1 MRQTEKREN
10 RRIEIVDHAI
20 RCFAEHGYAETSL
33 RDIAEAAGI
42 NLGQLHYYFESKTDL
57 ILYTIRRYKSRFV
70 GRLLEAIEQSGSTK
84 NRVTSVIDLLT
95 VAATRDAK
103 IHRLWYDLRAQA
115 LFDPGLRAATSEIDR
130 DLENITATVL
140 RLQQPDTSLATVH
153 QTYLLLD
160 ANFFDALKMTLSEE
174 DPEGKR
180 FRRTMRQL
188 LIPGIR
194 ATKKLGHSS
203 KIN

>member
-10 RRIEIVDHAI
+10 RRIEIADHAI

-33 RDIAEAAGI
+33 RDIAEAAEI

-57 ILYTIRRYKSRFV
+57 ILYTIRRYKTRFI
-70 GRLLEAIEQSGSTK
+70 GRLAEVIEHEGTQK
-84 NRVTSVIDLLT
+84 ARVASVIDLLT

-115 LFDPGLRAATSEIDR
+115 LFNPDLRAATSEIER
-130 DLENITATVL
+130 DFESVTAALLHV
-140 RLQQPDTSLATVH
+140 QQPVASRGTVH

-160 ANFFDALKMTLSEE
+160 AHFFDALQGTLSGE

-180 FRRTMRQL
+180 FRRAVRQVL
-188 LIPGIR
+188 TTVTP
-194 ATKKLGHSS
+194 THKK
-203 KIN
+203 